1 MRYRASDSLIGFAAG
16 TAVIGILAM
25 ILLWQ
30 PLIGPWSQERRGLAD
45 LREAQMNRQIRVEE
59 AEAEKQ
65 AQILFAQGE
74 VEASR
79 LRAEAI
85 NVIGAAAQE
94 FPEYRQQ
101 EFIGAFAEAVRS
113 GKIAQMIY
121 VPTEAGIPITEARN
135 PQP

>member
-1 MRYRASDSLIGFAAG
+1 MRDRASDSLIGFAAG
-16 TAVIGILAM
+16 TAAIGILAM

-94 FPEYRQQ
+94 FPQYRQP